1 MNLQDQIGLR
11 VQETLIKRLA
21 LTVESLASNYI
32 GKARNDHQLDDEGV
46 EDEGRLVARVRI
58 EFGDHQLLWLVLEAS
73 FSNEI
78 EDVVSDYEVFNLCED
93 PGVIRLKVEGLLD
106 LVAKRAR
113 EELDRQTVL
122 PSA

>member
-1 MNLQDQIGLR
+1 MSLQDQIGLR

-32 GKARNDHQLDDEGV
+32 GKARSDHQLDDEGV